1 MTQTPQQQT
10 PDLRE
15 SRLQAEYN
23 RLCSLYGD
31 ALLKLRY
38 WTEQKELIE
47 KQVDLIGK
55 EKQKLDS
62 EKAVKHES
70 ENVGDGS
77 PDQSETAAEQ

>member
-1 MTQTPQQQT
+1 MTQTPQT
-10 PDLRE
+10 DSRE

-55 EKQKLDS
+55 EKEKLDK
-62 EKAVKHES
+62 EKAAINES